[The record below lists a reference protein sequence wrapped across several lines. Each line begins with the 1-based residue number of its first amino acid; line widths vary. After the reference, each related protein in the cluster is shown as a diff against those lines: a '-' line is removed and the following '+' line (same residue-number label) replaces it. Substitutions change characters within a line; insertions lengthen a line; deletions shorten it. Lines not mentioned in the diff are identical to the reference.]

1 MSLVEHRY
9 ACDGCTVSAHA
20 TKKAVIRLAARMGA
34 HHHKSWPLRAIRQR
48 RSSAPWQTET
58 DVLAA
63 MAHAWSVTMVAVVFL
78 YGSLAL
84 EPMWDRAIF
93 LKALRQALI
102 TDPELLQPA
111 FEVALDAAASRV
123 EGADGS

>member
-1 MSLVEHRY
+1 
-9 ACDGCTVSAHA
+9 
-20 TKKAVIRLAARMGA
+20 
-34 HHHKSWPLRAIRQR
+34 
-48 RSSAPWQTET
+48 
-58 DVLAA
+58 
-63 MAHAWSVTMVAVVFL
+63 MVAVVFL